1 MHILGDSLSP
11 RAQVSLNGT
20 MLQTEEVS
28 ADPKARTDA
37 EFVTE
42 LLVTPTTIS
51 LASADSITVKIVNPD
66 GQSAEK

>member
-1 MHILGDSLSP
+1 
-11 RAQVSLNGT
+11 